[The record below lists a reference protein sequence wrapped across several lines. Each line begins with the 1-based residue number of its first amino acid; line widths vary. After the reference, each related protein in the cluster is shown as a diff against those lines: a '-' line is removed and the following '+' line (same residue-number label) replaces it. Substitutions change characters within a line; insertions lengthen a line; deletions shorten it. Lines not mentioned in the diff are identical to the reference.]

1 MGSSAGLVQ
10 KALPQKKGR
19 KKANV
24 LENTK
29 YSKVWIAFQTQ
40 VTFHSQPLL
49 LLTVPIQTR
58 FLSCSQAAFVLIAK
72 VSRALRCAM
81 QTVKNHINPALIS
94 EGRSQQKSGHHT
106 DRCCCEKELPSFSPP
121 RPPQVFLQHI
131 SLLQVKHF
139 GKLGNVTMNYE

>member
-40 VTFHSQPLL
+40 VTFHS
-49 LLTVPIQTR
+49 
-58 FLSCSQAAFVLIAK
+58 
-72 VSRALRCAM
+72 
-81 QTVKNHINPALIS
+81 
-94 EGRSQQKSGHHT
+94 
-106 DRCCCEKELPSFSPP
+106 
-121 RPPQVFLQHI
+121 
-131 SLLQVKHF
+131 
-139 GKLGNVTMNYE
+139 